1 MSQAS
6 IKKLFIS
13 FMSYPQLGSERDTS
27 RENGADISNVLVSV
41 LIEVT
46 ARMVFT
52 MIESLDKKVKQ
63 TM

>member
-1 MSQAS
+1 MRQAS

-13 FMSYPQLGSERDTS
+13 FMSYPQLGSERGTS
-27 RENGADISNVLVSV
+27 RENGVDLSNISIS
-41 LIEVT
+41 IEVT

-63 TM
+63 KM

>member
-27 RENGADISNVLVSV
+27 RENGADISNVSV

-46 ARMVFT
+46 ARMVF
-52 MIESLDKKVKQ
+52 KKVKQ